1 MSKKTSRRRFI
12 TLAVVVIIGILLSV
26 VRFDVPFTDYTY
38 NGFINSIPLGLDLKG
53 GVSAVYEAS
62 LPEDDN
68 SGDLNSAIKA
78 TVSRLQSLLESKG
91 YKEPSVAKQ
100 AKNKIRIEVAENVEN
115 DEFFELIGKPA
126 NLKFTKENNPDAE
139 AVMTGKHIENAT
151 VGYQNNAYGV
161 VLTFTEE
168 GTRLFADLTEEI
180 SGNNGTIYIY
190 IDGEQISGMQANGA
204 ITSGSTFISGDNM
217 NDPDSA
223 NEFAMKILSGAF
235 NTQLKLV
242 ENNNVSALFGK
253 NSLLLCSL
261 AICAVVL
268 ILMLVLYILY
278 GEMGLV
284 ANFSTLMWGILYLFF
299 LQSVP
304 LVQLTISGFAG
315 LMIAVVV
322 LFSAHMFM
330 FENIKSEYS
339 LGKKIPMSFKSGGKK
354 SLPIIADTHVAVI
367 IASVVLY
374 LAGSAGAKSFSI
386 VLVIGVLLSLFFSMV
401 VTRWLL
407 KNYLPLN
414 STNAKKL
421 RLKREANVN
430 EL

>member
-1 MSKKTSRRRFI
+1 
-12 TLAVVVIIGILLSV
+12 
-26 VRFDVPFTDYTY
+26 
-38 NGFINSIPLGLDLKG
+38 
-53 GVSAVYEAS
+53 
-62 LPEDDN
+62 
-68 SGDLNSAIKA
+68 
-78 TVSRLQSLLESKG
+78 
-91 YKEPSVAKQ
+91 
-100 AKNKIRIEVAENVEN
+100 
-115 DEFFELIGKPA
+115 
-126 NLKFTKENNPDAE
+126 
-139 AVMTGKHIENAT
+139 MTGNTLKMPT

-330 FENIKSEYS
+330 LENIKSEYS
-339 LGKKIPMSFKSGGKK
+339 LGKKFQCH
-354 SLPIIADTHVAVI
+354 LN
-367 IASVVLY
+367 LEERN
-374 LAGSAGAKSFSI
+374 
-386 VLVIGVLLSLFFSMV
+386 LF
-401 VTRWLL
+401 L
-407 KNYLPLN
+407 
-414 STNAKKL
+414 
-421 RLKREANVN
+421 
-430 EL
+430 

>member
-1 MSKKTSRRRFI
+1 
-12 TLAVVVIIGILLSV
+12 
-26 VRFDVPFTDYTY
+26 
-38 NGFINSIPLGLDLKG
+38 
-53 GVSAVYEAS
+53 
-62 LPEDDN
+62 
-68 SGDLNSAIKA
+68 
-78 TVSRLQSLLESKG
+78 
-91 YKEPSVAKQ
+91 
-100 AKNKIRIEVAENVEN
+100 
-115 DEFFELIGKPA
+115 
-126 NLKFTKENNPDAE
+126 
-139 AVMTGKHIENAT
+139 
-151 VGYQNNAYGV
+151 
-161 VLTFTEE
+161 
-168 GTRLFADLTEEI
+168 
-180 SGNNGTIYIY
+180 
-190 IDGEQISGMQANGA
+190 
-204 ITSGSTFISGDNM
+204 
-217 NDPDSA
+217 
-223 NEFAMKILSGAF
+223 
-235 NTQLKLV
+235 
-242 ENNNVSALFGK
+242 
-253 NSLLLCSL
+253 
-261 AICAVVL
+261 
-268 ILMLVLYILY
+268 
-278 GEMGLV
+278 MGLV